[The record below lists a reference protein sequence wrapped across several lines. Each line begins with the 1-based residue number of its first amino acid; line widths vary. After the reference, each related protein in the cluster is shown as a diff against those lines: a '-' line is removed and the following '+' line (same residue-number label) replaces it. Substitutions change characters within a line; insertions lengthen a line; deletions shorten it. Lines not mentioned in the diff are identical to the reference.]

1 MIPTI
6 RSGVLSLDEPAKT
19 LVQEDEEAERKD
31 RERELNRKNRDP
43 EVRSCVYIIWW
54 PIRALHHGKLSKHY
68 QTSTLRCHNRVEIN
82 QTASDLSAVGWK
94 MAKEL

>member
-6 RSGVLSLDEPAKT
+6 RSGVLSLNEPAKT

-43 EVRSCVYIIWW
+43 EVRSCVCIMVAHKGT
-54 PIRALHHGKLSKHY
+54 PR
-68 QTSTLRCHNRVEIN
+68 
-82 QTASDLSAVGWK
+82 WK
-94 MAKEL
+94 IV

>member
-43 EVRSCVYIIWW
+43 EVCSCVYIMV
-54 PIRALHHGKLSKHY
+54 AHHGKLSKHY
-68 QTSTLRCHNRVEIN
+68 RTLTLSCHDRVESD

-94 MAKEL
+94 MAKQL